1 MHNGLLRLRRLKL
14 GPLLISNC
22 KATRSEIEMAEQRI
36 VTLKLV
42 HAILQRHAQV
52 IAGPGHFGWL
62 GSSHV
67 FLTQAVSVLP
77 PSSWGIL
84 QLIGLAG
91 FACFSIPGLHTF
103 LLLLC
108 VCSRS
113 RDQ

>member
-1 MHNGLLRLRRLKL
+1 
-14 GPLLISNC
+14 
-22 KATRSEIEMAEQRI
+22 MAEQRI

-77 PSSWGIL
+77 PSSW
-84 QLIGLAG
+84 
-91 FACFSIPGLHTF
+91 
-103 LLLLC
+103 
-108 VCSRS
+108 
-113 RDQ
+113 